1 MYIDKIVPFFI
12 NPGDDQR
19 ITQLMEHCE
28 VNVAYFIEDELTM
41 EKRVRPMREGTFLY
55 YSLKDIEELL
65 VSLVGTSM
73 KKFSFEEK
81 NARTFVYKIKGIRK
95 RESHGVTPFAFYHP
109 YRISAISIRRLLLSK
124 RSHPLIRMCT
134 KIEDVFRYMP

>member
-12 NPGDDQR
+12 NPGDNQR

-55 YSLKDIEELL
+55 YSLNDIEELL
-65 VSLVGTSM
+65 VSLVGMSM
-73 KKFSFEEK
+73 KRFSFEEK
-81 NARTFVYKIKGIRK
+81 MQ
-95 RESHGVTPFAFYHP
+95 E
-109 YRISAISIRRLLLSK
+109 RLF
-124 RSHPLIRMCT
+124 T
-134 KIEDVFRYMP
+134 KLKS